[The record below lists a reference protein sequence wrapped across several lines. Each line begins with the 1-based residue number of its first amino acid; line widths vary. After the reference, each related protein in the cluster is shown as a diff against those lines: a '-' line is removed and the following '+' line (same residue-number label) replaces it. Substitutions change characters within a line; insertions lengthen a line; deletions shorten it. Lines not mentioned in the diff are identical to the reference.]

1 MLDLAFEEIGDG
13 GEADVRMRPHVES
26 LSWRE
31 QGRAHLVEENERAD
45 AAPAGVGQGAAH
57 REAVAEIPRARDDE
71 RIEHIGENTTMPFTS
86 ALGDI
91 GHVIQLAIAPVF
103 LLTAIGT
110 LLNVLSGRLGRAVDR
125 RRTLTAAMADV
136 DTRLSDTARG
146 ELAFVQRRVGIIY
159 AAIALA
165 VGSALLI
172 CLLIAIAFVDAL
184 TTFNFSRTVALL
196 FVLSMLCLIGSLA
209 LFLREIYL
217 GVNTIACPLR

>member
-1 MLDLAFEEIGDG
+1 
-13 GEADVRMRPHVES
+13 
-26 LSWRE
+26 
-31 QGRAHLVEENERAD
+31 
-45 AAPAGVGQGAAH
+45 
-57 REAVAEIPRARDDE
+57 
-71 RIEHIGENTTMPFTS
+71 MPFTS

-125 RRTLTAAMADV
+125 RRTLAAAMADM
-136 DTRLSDTARG
+136 DSRLSETARG
-146 ELAFVQRRVGIIY
+146 ELAFVQQRVRIIY

-172 CLLIAIAFVDAL
+172 CLLIAIAFIDAL

-196 FVLSMLCLIGSLA
+196 FVLSMLGLIGSLA
-209 LFLREIYL
+209 LFMREIYL